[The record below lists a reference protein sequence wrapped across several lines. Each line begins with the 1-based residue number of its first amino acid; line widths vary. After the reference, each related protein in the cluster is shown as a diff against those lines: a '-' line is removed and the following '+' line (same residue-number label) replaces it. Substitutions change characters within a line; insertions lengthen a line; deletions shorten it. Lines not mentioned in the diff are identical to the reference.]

1 MKKFIVASFLLIFC
15 IGVVAG
21 CGFTTKSGVEQDRKN
36 IVGVWLEVTP
46 DVGNFEFE
54 EGSSFRVFDS
64 LQTQEV
70 KGSWEIPYQ
79 GRLNLKADGNAI
91 VNFGYSFQDDQLSIW
106 PEQREGESIT
116 LKKATQKDVNEL
128 QKKAKE
134 YADTIQKKEQEDPQT
149 KQDNVEPDK
158 GTLTMKQEEAK
169 KERKIVVFETTEGN
183 MELAIYPKVAPKT
196 ASVFL
201 DLVETGFY
209 DGIIFHR
216 VIPQFMIQCGGMT
229 ADGSQKPN
237 VPMFKDEINPEIL
250 GLANNLIDEYTRQG
264 YEYDYTLPSLPITYG
279 MLAMANA
286 GPNTNSSQIFIVTK
300 FDGCKWLDGKHTVFG
315 ECIEG
320 MDVALNIQNVPR
332 DDLDKPTED
341 VIIKKAYIK
350 E

>member
-1 MKKFIVASFLLIFC
+1 MKKLIVVSFLLIFS
-15 IGVVAG
+15 IGVVVG
-21 CGFTTKSGVEQDRKN
+21 CVSTPKNSVEKDKKN

-54 EGSSFRVFDS
+54 EGGSFRIFDA

-79 GRLNLKADGNAI
+79 GRLNLKAEGNAI
-91 VNFGYSFQDDQLSIW
+91 VNFGYSFQDDQVSIW
-106 PEQREGESIT
+106 PEQREGESVT
-116 LKKATQKDVNEL
+116 LKKATQKDLNEL
-128 QKKAKE
+128 QEKAKE
-134 YADTIQKKEQEDPQT
+134 YADTLQKKEQEDPQT
-149 KQDNVEPDK
+149 KQDNAKPDK

-169 KERKIVVFETTEGN
+169 NERKIVVFETTEGN

-229 ADGSQKPN
+229 ADGSQKPD

-250 GLANNLIDEYTRQG
+250 GLTNNLIDEYTRKG

-300 FDGCKWLDGKHTVFG
+300 FDGCKWLDGLHTVFG

-332 DDLDKPTED
+332 DDLDQPTED
-341 VIIKKAYIK
+341 VIITKAYIK